1 MCFWDL
7 SWLNP
12 AFSAV
17 SRRSGWLA
25 LSIQSKRCRRTA
37 FGPLAE
43 FGMTSPATSARLADD
58 IALAAKGGE
67 RQRVIT
73 EVRRINGRR
82 VTVQRR
88 RSAFAIYVGG

>member
-1 MCFWDL
+1 LD
-7 SWLNP
+7 S
-12 AFSAV
+12 
-17 SRRSGWLA
+17 
-25 LSIQSKRCRRTA
+25 
-37 FGPLAE
+37 LAE

-58 IALAAKGGE
+58 IALAAKGRE